1 MNKTTIDKKYTFLL
15 KIGFSLNEA
24 KIYLALLEKYPLNG
38 YEVSKY
44 SGVARSLV
52 YDCLDR
58 LVSKGYVIK
67 MEGETNFYKP
77 LNYEKL
83 IDTINKENQSNL
95 LITREELKKYS
106 KSNNDDEFIFNIKGF
121 DEFIKKTKE

>member
-1 MNKTTIDKKYTFLL
+1 MNKTTIDKNYTFLF

-24 KIYLALLEKYPLNG
+24 KIYLTLLEKYPLND

-44 SGVARSLV
+44 SEVARSLV

-58 LVSKGYVIK
+58 LVFKGYVIK
-67 MEGETNFYKP
+67 MEGETNFYKT

-83 IDTINKENQSNL
+83 IDSINKENQTNL
-95 LITREELKKYS
+95 LIAKRRT
-106 KSNNDDEFIFNIKGF
+106 
-121 DEFIKKTKE
+121 